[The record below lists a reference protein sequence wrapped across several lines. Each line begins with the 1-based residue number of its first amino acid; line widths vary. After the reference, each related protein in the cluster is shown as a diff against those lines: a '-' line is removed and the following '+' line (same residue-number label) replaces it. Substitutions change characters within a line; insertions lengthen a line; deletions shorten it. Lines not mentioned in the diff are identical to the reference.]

1 MNILYLHGYGS
12 SGQSSTVE
20 YLKKSLP
27 DYYHIEAPDIPV
39 DPAEALP
46 FLKHLCEEEHFS
58 VIIGTSMGGMYAH
71 QLPAD
76 FARICVN
83 PALHLSEITDVMKVG
98 TFDFFQP
105 RKDGQTQ
112 YTITEEIIR
121 HYREMEAHQF
131 DQWKADVPEN
141 LLCIGLF
148 GTKDTTVN
156 CREEFARYYPNVQT
170 FEGEHR
176 MNQKVVKNVVL
187 PIIKR
192 LEGYRQKTEKGT
204 ICYNILNSLKK
215 EPTNKNT
222 NARKTTKAEHEELM
236 NIMRD
241 IAKKEREAQLAEYQ
255 RIINEAEGCPTPEA
269 FNKMLPLAEEGLPE
283 AQCFV
288 GKYHEYYN
296 QEADHKEQAEYWF
309 RQAAEQHYPPA
320 ELALGEWLYY
330 GRHTYKTD
338 PECEQW
344 LLSAAEHGEA
354 RACYFLGKLAKDKKD
369 MAEACRWWRKGAE
382 GGDEWSQKELAFC
395 YETGQGVSYDLDQTI
410 EWYKRAALHEFSIG
424 NVDACYQIAVLKKY
438 AMEKYADLTGWE
450 SECFWEGEK
459 EMLNG
464 NLAQAVD
471 LWRCNSDPRAMVM
484 AAWQLLHM
492 VEGVVEKEG
501 EEYFDDDE
509 LFFEEEEAAIEA
521 VAETFLAEK
530 LPAAYYLKGYL
541 YEQAVCYIKPNV
553 FKAVEWYKKAAEAGD
568 EVAAWK
574 VKDLEKEMRASHLID

>member
-1 MNILYLHGYGS
+1 MRTTSPGGQEIPLNASHFAEWCNANRKSQIVNRKSQITNRKTMKILYLHGYGS

-27 DYYHIEAPDIPV
+27 DYYYIEAPDIPV

-46 FLKHLCEEEHFS
+46 YLEQLCEKEHFS

-105 RKDGQTQ
+105 RNDGQTQ

-131 DQWKADVPEN
+131 DSWKADAPEN
-141 LLCIGLF
+141 ILCIGLF
-148 GTKDTTVN
+148 GTRDTTVN
-156 CREEFARYYPNVQT
+156 SREEFARYYPNVQT
-170 FEGEHR
+170 FEGGHR

-192 LEGYRQKTEKGT
+192 LEGYR
-204 ICYNILNSLKK
+204 
-215 EPTNKNT
+215 
-222 NARKTTKAEHEELM
+222 
-236 NIMRD
+236 
-241 IAKKEREAQLAEYQ
+241 REAGLNFDTFEKVLSLAE
-255 RIINEAEGCPTPEA
+255 
-269 FNKMLPLAEEGLPE
+269 FGLPE
-283 AQCFV
+283 AQWYI
-288 GKYHEYYN
+288 GQHYEYHSNHKAGY
-296 QEADHKEQAEYWF
+296 KEQVEYWF

-344 LLSAAEHGEA
+344 LLLAAEHGKA
-354 RACYFLGKLAKDKKD
+354 RACYFLGKLAEDKRD
-369 MAEACRWWRKGAE
+369 MVEACRWWRKGAE
-382 GGDEWSQKELAFC
+382 SGDEWSQKELAFC
-395 YETGQGVSYDLDQTI
+395 YETGQGVSYDLDEAI
-410 EWYKRAALHEFSIG
+410 EWYKRAALHEFCIG

-438 AMEKYADLTGWE
+438 AMEKFANLSDWA
-450 SECFWEGEK
+450 SDRFWEGEK
-459 EMLNG
+459 EMLRG
-464 NLAQAVD
+464 NLAEAVS
-471 LWRCNSDPRAMVM
+471 LWRWTPDPRAMVM
-484 AAWQLLHM
+484 EAWQMLHV

-501 EEYFDDDE
+501 DEYFDDE
-509 LFFEEEEAAIEA
+509 MFFEEEEDAIEA
-521 VAETFLAEK
+521 VAKFFSK
-530 LPAAYYLKGYL
+530 QKHPAAYYLMGYL
-541 YEQAVCYIKPNV
+541 YDYNICYIKKNMTR
-553 FKAVEWYKKAAEAGD
+553 AIHWYEKAAKAGD
-568 EVAAWK
+568 EVAEWK
-574 VKDLEKEMRASHLID
+574 VKQLEGKTRKGNNNK